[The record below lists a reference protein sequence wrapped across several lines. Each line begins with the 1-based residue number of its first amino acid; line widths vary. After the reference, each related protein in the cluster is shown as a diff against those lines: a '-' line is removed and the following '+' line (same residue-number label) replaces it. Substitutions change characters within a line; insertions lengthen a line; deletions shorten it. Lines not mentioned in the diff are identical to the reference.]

1 MGNQFSRNLGE
12 ESYPVILPIPAIDII
27 NGQCVRL
34 EKGDYL
40 QMSIYSDS
48 PLEMALYWEEKKA
61 PMLHLIDLDGAKIGK
76 PANHSLFL
84 KIIQSVHIPVEVGG
98 GIRSLST
105 FLSYLDAGAQR
116 IIFGSIAIHNP
127 NLIED
132 CLKISQ
138 ESVVVSIDSR
148 DGLVA
153 LQGWT
158 ENTTVS
164 AVDLTNQLKNLG
176 VTNFIFTDI
185 ERDGALQGVNVD
197 RIQNFLQNTEVPTF
211 IAGGVT
217 TLEDV
222 LQLKKLNPWIKGI
235 ILGKALYSGALNFK
249 EVQKI
254 LQEEEKCSLKE

>member
-1 MGNQFSRNLGE
+1 M
-12 ESYPVILPIPAIDII
+12 ILPIPAIDII

-34 EKGDYL
+34 EKGDYS

-48 PLEMALYWEEKKA
+48 PLDMALYWEEKKA

-76 PANHSLFL
+76 PVNQPLFL

-105 FLSYLDAGAQR
+105 FLSYRDAGAQR
-116 IIFGSIAIHNP
+116 IILGSIAIHNP
-127 NLIED
+127 KLIED
-132 CLKISQ
+132 CLKKSQ

-158 ENTTVS
+158 EKTTVS

-235 ILGKALYSGALNFK
+235 ILGKALYSGALKFK

-254 LQEEEKCSLKE
+254 LQEEEKCLLKG

>member
-1 MGNQFSRNLGE
+1 M
-12 ESYPVILPIPAIDII
+12 ILPIPAIDII

-34 EKGDYL
+34 EKGDYS

-48 PLEMALYWEEKKA
+48 PLDMALYWEGKNA

-76 PANHSLFL
+76 PVNLSIFS

-116 IIFGSIAIHNP
+116 LIFGSVAVQNP
-127 NLIED
+127 KLVED
-132 CLKISQ
+132 CIKRSQ

-148 DGLVA
+148 NGLVA

-158 ENTTVS
+158 EKTTIS
-164 AVDLTNQLKNLG
+164 AVDLTNKLKNLG
-176 VTNFIFTDI
+176 VISFIYTDI
-185 ERDGALQGVNVD
+185 EQDGTLQGVNLN
-197 RIQNFLQNTEVPTF
+197 RIQKYLQETEVPTF
-211 IAGGVT
+211 IAGGVAT
-217 TLEDV
+217 FEDV
-222 LQLKKLNPWIKGI
+222 LQLKKLKPWIKGI
-235 ILGKALYSGALNFK
+235 ILGKALYSGALQFE